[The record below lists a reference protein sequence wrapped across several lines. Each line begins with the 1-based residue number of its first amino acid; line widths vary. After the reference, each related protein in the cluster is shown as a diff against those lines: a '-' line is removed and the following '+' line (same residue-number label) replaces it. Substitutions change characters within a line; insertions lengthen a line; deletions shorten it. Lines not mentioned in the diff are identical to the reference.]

1 MVLFKKKNES
11 DLKDRHFT
19 WALVLCMIYCVGAFG
34 SLLAGVIG
42 LISICIQPAEQIEVI
57 STASGL
63 RFDLLIGY
71 AQLGRET
78 MPIAADVSEI
88 DGKLF
93 AVTFLILGILVYDL
107 PLCFIAWKSYRIL
120 HTMEH
125 SWSPFVP
132 EIAGHI
138 RWIGRIS
145 IVRGLLSRL
154 IMQVGM
160 SLVIEHRFYFEA
172 EGDTNAFEMPW
183 ILAGVVILLVSDIFK
198 KGCVLQK
205 EVDET
210 L

>member
-1 MVLFKKKNES
+1 MALFKKRSES
-11 DLKDRHFT
+11 NVKDRHFT
-19 WALVLCMIYCVGAFG
+19 WAMILCMIYCVGAAG

-42 LISICIQPAEQIEVI
+42 LISICIQPAEQIEII

-63 RFDLLIGY
+63 RFNLLIGY
-71 AQLGRET
+71 AQLRRET
-78 MPIAADVSEI
+78 MPFAADVSEI
-88 DGKLF
+88 NGKLF
-93 AVTFLILGILVYDL
+93 AITFIILSILVYNL

-120 HTMEH
+120 HTMNH

-132 EIAGHI
+132 EIAEHI

-172 EGDTNAFEMPW
+172 EGDITVFEMPW